1 VELGGVSASATGRNG
16 GNVGKRMKKKRL
28 LSLRGEERAREMRR
42 ARRAPVGDL
51 YSIFLNLSRQTLWVN
66 GCSMLASTFILPVYN
81 GNVFGKNA
89 LMEVCHAGVR
99 AA

>member
-1 VELGGVSASATGRNG
+1 
-16 GNVGKRMKKKRL
+16 MKNERW
-28 LSLRGEERAREMRR
+28 LSLRDKKTARVMRGACRAL
-42 ARRAPVGDL
+42 VSGI

-66 GCSMLASTFILPVYN
+66 GCSMLTSTFSLPVYI

-89 LMEVCHAGVR
+89 LMGVCHIGVR

>member
-28 LSLRGEERAREMRR
+28 LSLRDEGRAREMRR

-66 GCSMLASTFILPVYN
+66 GCSMLLQLSFCLCTMAMSL
-81 GNVFGKNA
+81 A
-89 LMEVCHAGVR
+89 RML
-99 AA
+99 